1 MYDRLG
7 EVPVYALRQAE
18 VSATHYNHVIVALR
32 RLGSEIRLPIPK
44 LKHLDLILQKNA
56 WIIVDRVLNDIPI
69 VAWTDFE
76 TSHRDNLHQPIRCS
90 QRMYHIHAPMIL
102 GRTLEAMEL
111 LLGEQLQELNEF
123 KPASVSTIRKDKET
137 DDKM

>member
-1 MYDRLG
+1 MYDRLE
-7 EVPVYALRQAE
+7 EVPVYALRQVE
-18 VSATHYNHVIVALR
+18 VSATHYNHVSVALR
-32 RLGSEIRLPIPK
+32 RLGSEIRLQIPR

-90 QRMYHIHAPMIL
+90 QRMYHIHAPMIIT
-102 GRTLEAMEL
+102 RTLDAMEL
-111 LLGEQLQELNEF
+111 LLGEQLQEMSEL
-123 KPASVSTIRKDKET
+123 KPASVSEIRKDRET
-137 DDKM
+137 DGEM